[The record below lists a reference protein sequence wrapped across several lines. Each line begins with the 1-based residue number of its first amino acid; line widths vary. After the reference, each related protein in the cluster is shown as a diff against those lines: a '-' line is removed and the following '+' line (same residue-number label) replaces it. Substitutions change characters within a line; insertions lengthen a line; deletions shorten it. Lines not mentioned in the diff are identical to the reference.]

1 MKAVSLL
8 FAALT
13 LAAPAVL
20 AADPPKD
27 KDGEHVRFEPFTP
40 EEKTSEGSVTIGGRH
55 IDYQAAV
62 GMLVVHPKG
71 WDDVPRDP
79 YETEKSR
86 QEEEHGG
93 TENPT
98 AEAAM
103 SYVAYF
109 AHGKPGQN

>member
-40 EEKTSEGSVTIGGRH
+40 EEKTSEGSVTIGGRSGFLEGRRPYGAPQERPG
-55 IDYQAAV
+55 I
-62 GMLVVHPKG
+62 HPG
-71 WDDVPRDP
+71 
-79 YETEKSR
+79 
-86 QEEEHGG
+86 
-93 TENPT
+93 
-98 AEAAM
+98 
-103 SYVAYF
+103 
-109 AHGKPGQN
+109 